1 VSINLNS
8 VTGGIGVMGETLTA
22 NISSLSYALAAG
34 SRLMVLV
41 SFDDNTSP
49 FSLQTLTG
57 NVTASVGMR

>member
-1 VSINLNS
+1 M
-8 VTGGIGVMGETLTA
+8 GVMGETLTA

-34 SRLMVLV
+34 SRLMALV
-41 SFDDNTSP
+41 SFDDHTSP